1 MVTKAWNMIQ
11 VLSRLVKLRRL
22 YEIRRS
28 FNRPIQ
34 FIRVRTT
41 LHVPK
46 MFAGIIGG
54 KRKTTEWEEE
64 MTEDVKLS

>member
-1 MVTKAWNMIQ
+1 MVTKAWNLIQ

-34 FIRVRTT
+34 FIRARTT
-41 LHVPK
+41 LHELK
-46 MFAGIIGG
+46 MNWTINLA
-54 KRKTTEWEEE
+54 
-64 MTEDVKLS
+64 M